1 MPLARLRAHGHAF
14 HAPTLIS
21 TRLETLVTRALVR
34 CHALPVFAPVLAIW
48 RTTVLLRRDET
59 LPTLAHVGRYAGTVA
74 TKRAHGLAPIVRIL
88 GEPVIASA
96 NIGLG
101 ARGVDAILLAN
112 RFTGRDDRRVVQHLR
127 FERKNGFTS
136 IEETKV

>member
-14 HAPTLIS
+14 HDAPTLIS

-34 CHALPVFAPVLAIW
+34 CHALPVLAPVLAIW
-48 RTTVLLRRDET
+48 HTTVLLRRDET
-59 LPTLAHVGRYAGTVA
+59 LPTSAHVGRYAGTVA
-74 TKRAHGLAPIVRIL
+74 TKRAHGFAPIVRIL
-88 GEPVIASA
+88 REPVIASA

-101 ARGVDAILLAN
+101 ARGVDAIWLAN

-127 FERKNGFTS
+127 PFERFYFD
-136 IEETKV
+136 